1 MKIRRRAPI
10 APVEVDTVRYQVNL
24 PDSSP
29 ANILEEIVWHKEK
42 EVQRMRESVPLKQL
56 QMQVKQAE
64 PVRDFLGALKSS
76 PNQPALIAEIKKA
89 SPSKGIIKQD
99 FDPVS
104 IAKDYQAAGAACL
117 SVLTDSKF
125 FAGSFDNLALVRRVV
140 DLPLLC
146 KEFIIYPY
154 QMYLARNQGA
164 DAVLLIAAILS
175 NQELQYFLRILEKL
189 QMTALIEVHT
199 LEEMDRVLELEGV
212 QLIGI
217 NNRNLENFTVDLQ
230 NTCNIL
236 QERGEKLEK
245 RNILVVSESGIFNS
259 SDLKTLSNSGA
270 RAVLVGESLV
280 KQEDPREAIFNLY
293 GKI

>member
-270 RAVLVGESLV
+270 RAVLIGESLV

>member
-24 PDSSP
+24 PNSSP

-42 EVQRMRESVPLKQL
+42 EVQRMRESVPLEQL

-89 SPSKGIIKQD
+89 SPSKGIIKKD

-104 IAKDYQAAGAACL
+104 IAKDYQAGGAACL

-154 QMYLARNQGA
+154 QMYLARSQGA

>member
-1 MKIRRRAPI
+1 M
-10 APVEVDTVRYQVNL
+10 RYQVNL

-29 ANILEEIVWHKEK
+29 ANILEEIVWYKEK

-89 SPSKGIIKQD
+89 SPSKGIIKKD

-104 IAKDYQAAGAACL
+104 IAKDYQAGGAACL

-154 QMYLARNQGA
+154 QMYLARSQGA

>member
-42 EVQRMRESVPLKQL
+42 EVQRMRETVPLKQL